1 MPVDSQQVRFR
12 PPGRGGGHPSS
23 NWRGYA
29 PGVSSFPS
37 SPDPIADARGYQQHL
52 IGLVGDDDPYEVQA
66 ATAGLIRGLIA
77 DASADLRTRPEPSE
91 WSVLECVAHIV
102 DAEVVYSG
110 RYRWIL
116 AHDEPELIGYDQ
128 DRWVDRLHRPVE
140 DPDELLALFEPMRR
154 ANLALWRRTPVEL
167 RGRVGLHRE
176 RGPESFGLSFTLIAG
191 HDRFHLAQAQR
202 ALTAVRGEG

>member
-1 MPVDSQQVRFR
+1 M
-12 PPGRGGGHPSS
+12 
-23 NWRGYA
+23 
-29 PGVSSFPS
+29 SSFPS
-37 SPDPIADARGYQQHL
+37 SPDPIADASGYQQHL

-77 DASADLRTRPEPSE
+77 DAGADLGTRPEPSE

-128 DRWVDRLHRPVE
+128 DRWVDRLHRPME
-140 DPDELLALFEPMRR
+140 DPDELLALFEPMRH

-167 RGRVGLHRE
+167 QSRVGLHRE

-191 HDRFHLAQAQR
+191 HDRFHLAQAER